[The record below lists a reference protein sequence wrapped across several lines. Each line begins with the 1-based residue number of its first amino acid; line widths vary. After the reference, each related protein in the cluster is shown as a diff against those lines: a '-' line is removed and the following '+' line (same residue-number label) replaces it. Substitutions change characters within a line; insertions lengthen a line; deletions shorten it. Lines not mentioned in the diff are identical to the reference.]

1 MSEKLILNIVT
12 PEKLLVSEEV
22 DQVNV
27 PGSEGDMG
35 ILYDHT
41 PILTN
46 LRSGQLSYE
55 KDGETIALVVSG
67 GYLEV
72 TDNRVTILE
81 SSCMRLTANGPSVPR
96 PKRRNC
102 WAKPTF
108 LKKSSS
114 KRRKNS
120 SAPSPA
126 SKTPKTI
133 ELLSRNPAQ

>member
-72 TDNRVTILE
+72 TDNRVTILAE
-81 SSCMRLTANGPSVPR
+81 TGEFVHETGRERAERAQAQAEALLGKTDLSEEEFIETQKKLFRAIARLE
-96 PKRRNC
+96 
-102 WAKPTF
+102 
-108 LKKSSS
+108 
-114 KRRKNS
+114 NS
-120 SAPSPA
+120 
-126 SKTPKTI
+126 
-133 ELLSRNPAQ
+133 ENN